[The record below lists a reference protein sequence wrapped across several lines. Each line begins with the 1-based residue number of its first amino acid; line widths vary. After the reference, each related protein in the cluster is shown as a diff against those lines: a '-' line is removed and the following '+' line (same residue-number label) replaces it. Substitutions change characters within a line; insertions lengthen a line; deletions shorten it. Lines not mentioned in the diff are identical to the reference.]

1 MWPIST
7 AANKSEVV
15 IGQAAGGGVDAL
27 IRTVAR
33 HLGRHIPGDPT
44 LIPQNMPGAGGR
56 LAANWL
62 YNIAPKDGTVIGNVY
77 QNTAIDQAMKQ
88 KEVRYDIAKF
98 NWIGNPLVINSTI
111 LTWTASGLNTIADV
125 KAKGGLVCGGSAG
138 TASII
143 NPQILNN
150 LIGANI
156 WIIAGYQGNPDV
168 GLAMER
174 GEVNCLGSSNL
185 SSARVMFGSY
195 LEDHKMSILVQWGTE
210 KDPAISAYAG
220 RDVPLVSEFA
230 QNDMDRKVLDLINSG
245 ITFGRPMLAPPGV
258 PQARVE
264 AFRAAFDATMKDP
277 DFLADAR
284 AQTLD
289 VNPISGVKLQAL
301 AASMANTSDEIV
313 ARANEL
319 VTLRDVTDVKK

>member
-1 MWPIST
+1 
-7 AANKSEVV
+7 
-15 IGQAAGGGVDAL
+15 
-27 IRTVAR
+27 
-33 HLGRHIPGDPT
+33 
-44 LIPQNMPGAGGR
+44 MPGAGGR

-62 YNIAPKDGTVIGNVY
+62 YNVAPKDGTFIGNVY
-77 QNTAIDQAMKQ
+77 QNTAIDQAMKE
-88 KEVRYDIAKF
+88 KEIRYDIAEF

-125 KAKGGLVCGGSAG
+125 KAKGGLICGGSAG

-150 LIGANI
+150 LIGTGI
-156 WIIAGYQGNPDV
+156 RIIAGYQGNPDV

-185 SSARVMFGSY
+185 SSARVMFAAH
-195 LEDHKMSILVQWGTE
+195 LADHRMSILVQWGTQ

-220 RDVPLVSEFA
+220 HDVPLVSEFA

-245 ITFGRPMLAPPGV
+245 ITFGRPLLAPPGV
-258 PQARVE
+258 PRERIE
-264 AFRAAFDATMKDP
+264 ALRQAFDATMKDP
-277 DFLADAR
+277 EFLADAQ

-289 VNPISGVKLQAL
+289 VNPISGAKLQRLATTMAATPDAL
-301 AASMANTSDEIV
+301 V

-319 VTLRDVTDVKK
+319 VTLRDVTGDKK